1 MTDITLSRV
10 TDWADLGKRWRA
22 LEGRSKCSFFQSW
35 TWTGCL
41 AEERFDDTVLLEAT
55 SDGRVVVMALFN
67 RHRVVTGQQTLWLGE
82 TGRREFDAIYIEWN
96 GLLAEAGT
104 PPSLLADC
112 LRAARLAPLNGGWRH
127 WVGRRLVLS
136 GVDEPTIEAAHAA
149 GGSLWV
155 RRQSAAPY
163 VDLAALLQM
172 QQTYLAALSSNTRYR
187 LRRSERAYAATGKL
201 ELRRATSLDE
211 AVAFL
216 DALEVLHQVTW
227 TRRGRTGAFAD
238 AWIRKFHRTLV
249 QRGLERGEIAL
260 LRLTAGERVVGYLYN
275 FEFRGSVVNYQSG
288 FDYEGAQR
296 HQTPGLTSHHQAIV
310 DAASRGLARYDFL
323 AGDDRYK
330 RSLGTAEAKLGW
342 LELGGGWPGRLLARW
357 AR

>member
-10 TDWADLGKRWRA
+10 INWADLGERWRA
-22 LEGRSKCSFFQSW
+22 LEERSDCSFFQSW

-41 AEERFDDTVLLEAT
+41 AEERFSDPVLLEAT
-55 SDGRVVVMALFN
+55 SDGRVIVMALFN
-67 RHRVVTGQQTLWLGE
+67 RRRARGGQQTLWLGE
-82 TGRREFDAIYIEWN
+82 SGRRDLDAVYIEWN

-104 PPSLLADC
+104 PPRLLAEC
-112 LRAARLAPLNGGWRH
+112 LRAARLAPLNGWRH

-136 GVDEPTIEAAHAA
+136 GIDEPTMQAAEAA
-149 GGSLWV
+149 GGNLWV

-163 VDLAALLQM
+163 VDLAALRQV
-172 QQTYLAALSSNTRYR
+172 QQPYLAALSSNTRYQ
-187 LRRSERAYAATGKL
+187 LRRSERAYAAAGKL
-201 ELRRATSLDE
+201 ALRRAASLDE

-216 DALEVLHQVTW
+216 EALEALHQATW
-227 TRRGRTGAFAD
+227 IRRGRPGAFA
-238 AWIRKFHRTLV
+238 APWIRKFHRTLV

-260 LRLTAGERVVGYLYN
+260 LRLAAGEHVIGYLYN

-288 FDYEGAQR
+288 FDYEGAER
-296 HQTPGLTSHHQAIV
+296 HQKPGLTSHHQAII
-310 DAASRGLARYDFL
+310 DAASGSFARYDFL

-330 RSLGTAEAKLGW
+330 RSLGTAEARFGW
-342 LELGGGWPGRLLARW
+342 LELGGGWPSRLLARW

>member
-1 MTDITLSRV
+1 MTEITLTSV
-10 TDWADLGKRWRA
+10 TDWTTLGENWRA
-22 LEGRSKCSFFQSW
+22 LEEQSDCSFFQSW

-41 AEERFDDTVLLEAT
+41 AEERFPDPVLLEAT
-55 SDGRVVVMALFN
+55 CDGRVVVMALFN
-67 RHRVVTGQQTLWLGE
+67 RRRARRGQQTLWLGE
-82 TGRREFDAIYIEWN
+82 SGRRDFDAVYIEWN
-96 GLLAEAGT
+96 GLLAETGT
-104 PPSLLADC
+104 PPGLLADC
-112 LRAARLAPLNGGWRH
+112 LRAARLAPVNGWRP

-136 GVDEPTIEAAHAA
+136 GVDEPTMQAAHAA
-149 GGSLWV
+149 DGNLWV
-155 RRQSAAPY
+155 RRQSTAPY
-163 VDLAALLQM
+163 VDLAALRQM
-172 QQTYLAALSSNTRYR
+172 QQTYLAALSSNTRYQ
-187 LRRSERAYAATGKL
+187 LRRSQRAYAAAGAL
-201 ELRRATSLDE
+201 ELRRAASLDE

-216 DALEVLHQVTW
+216 DALAVLHQAIW

-238 AWIRKFHRTLV
+238 PWIGKFHRTLV

-260 LRLTAGERVVGYLYN
+260 LRLTAGQRVVGYLYN

-296 HQTPGLTSHHQAIV
+296 HQKPGLTSHHQAII
-310 DAASRGLARYDFL
+310 DAASGGFARYDFL

-342 LELGGGWPGRLLARW
+342 LELGGGWPSRLLARW